1 MPLSAGRT
9 ALRLLCVLAIS
20 AAFAGPA
27 GAQAPVAKPKAP
39 PPKPAAPVVEQTAID
54 VDQTVQAL
62 KDEMVQ
68 FNRDASAA
76 EDEFLY
82 PPESRLS
89 VYVSN
94 SIPNLLLKEVVVSV
108 DESAPVRVTYDE
120 DAAHAMTAKDALQR
134 VLRANIARGG
144 HRLRASF
151 VGQMGDAKEGA
162 DPVTGTYEALF
173 DKGIE
178 PVEIELQIGKGKRRG
193 SDIAMQIKEWRA
205 SE

>member
-1 MPLSAGRT
+1 
-9 ALRLLCVLAIS
+9 LRLLCVFAIS
-20 AAFAGPA
+20 VAATGSA

-39 PPKPAAPVVEQTAID
+39 PPKPAPAVEQSAID

-94 SIPNLLLKEVVVSV
+94 AIPNLQLKQVTVQV
-108 DESAPVRVTYDE
+108 DETAPVTVTYDE
-120 DAAHAMTAKDALQR
+120 DAAHSMIAKDALQR
-134 VLRANIARGG
+134 VLRSNIARGG
-144 HRLRASF
+144 HRLKASF
-151 VGQMGDAKEGA
+151 AGQMGDAKQGA

-173 DKGIE
+173 DKGVD
-178 PVEIELQIGKGKRRG
+178 PVEIELEIGKGKRRG
-193 SDIAMQIKEWRA
+193 STIAMQIKEWRA
-205 SE
+205 AE

>member
-9 ALRLLCVLAIS
+9 ALRLLSVFAIS
-20 AAFAGPA
+20 VAAIGPA

-39 PPKPAAPVVEQTAID
+39 APAPAVEQSAID

-82 PPESRLS
+82 PAESRLA

-94 SIPNLLLKEVVVSV
+94 KIPNLLLKQVVVTV
-108 DESAPVRVTYDE
+108 DDGAPVTVDYDE
-120 DAAHAMTAKDALQR
+120 DAARAMIAKDALQR
-134 VLRANIARGG
+134 VVRANIARGG
-144 HRLRASF
+144 HRIRAAF
-151 VGQMGDAKEGA
+151 VAQMGGAKEGA
-162 DPVTGTYEALF
+162 DPITGTYDALF
-173 DKGIE
+173 DKGLE
-178 PVEIELQIGKGKRRG
+178 PVEIELEIGKGTRRG
-193 SDIAMQIKEWRA
+193 SNIAMQLKEWRA
-205 SE
+205 GE